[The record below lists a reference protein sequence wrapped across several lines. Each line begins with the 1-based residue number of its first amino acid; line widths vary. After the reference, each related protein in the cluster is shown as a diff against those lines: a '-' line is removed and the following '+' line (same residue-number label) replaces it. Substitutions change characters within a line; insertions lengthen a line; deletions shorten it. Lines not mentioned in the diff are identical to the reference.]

1 MVTLTVAEAHLTQ
14 QDYNTLC
21 AAIKAMEH
29 VEARCECFGLQFYQC
44 WQMEGALRKITHSME
59 PYFEKETK
67 IVYKKDI
74 EVLQAALEVL
84 RKPSMKRSPMYGFP
98 YELVQAAERAMTI
111 IVDNLAPLLD
121 AEEQELAVAKVM
133 QHV

>member
-1 MVTLTVAEAHLTQ
+1 MVSLTVTEAPITQ

-21 AAIKAMEH
+21 AAAIAMEQ
-29 VEARCECFGLQFYQC
+29 VEARCECFGLQFHQC

-67 IVYKKDI
+67 IVFKDDI

-84 RKPSMKRSPMYGFP
+84 RKPNMKRSPMYGFP

-121 AEEQELAVAKVM
+121 AEEQPL
-133 QHV
+133 

>member
-1 MVTLTVAEAHLTQ
+1 MVTLTVTEAHITQ

-21 AAIKAMEH
+21 AATKAMEH
-29 VEARCECFGLQFYQC
+29 VEARCECFGLQFHQC

-59 PYFEKETK
+59 PYFEKEK
-67 IVYKKDI
+67 PMNKKDI
-74 EVLQAALEVL
+74 ETLQAALEIL
-84 RKPSMKRSPMYGFP
+84 RKPGMKRSPMYGFP

-121 AEEQELAVAKVM
+121 AEEQKP
-133 QHV
+133 

>member
-1 MVTLTVAEAHLTQ
+1 MVTLTVTETHFTQ

-29 VEARCECFGLQFYQC
+29 VEARCECFGLQFHQC

-59 PYFEKETK
+59 PYFEKETPMN
-67 IVYKKDI
+67 KKDI
-74 EVLQAALEVL
+74 ETLQAALEIL
-84 RKPSMKRSPMYGFP
+84 RQPKMQRSPMYGFP

-121 AEEQELAVAKVM
+121 AEEQELAVAKEM
-133 QHV
+133 RHG

>member
-1 MVTLTVAEAHLTQ
+1 MVTLTVTESHITQ

-21 AAIKAMEH
+21 AAAIAMEH
-29 VEARCECFGLQFYQC
+29 VEARCECFGLQFHQC

-59 PYFEKETK
+59 PYFEKEK
-67 IVYKKDI
+67 PMNKKDI
-74 EVLQAALEVL
+74 ETLQAALEIL
-84 RKPSMKRSPMYGFP
+84 RKPGMKRSPMYGFP

-121 AEEQELAVAKVM
+121 AEEQPL
-133 QHV
+133 

>member
-1 MVTLTVAEAHLTQ
+1 MVTLTVTETHFTQ

-21 AAIKAMEH
+21 AAIRAMEH
-29 VEARCECFGLQFYQC
+29 VEARCECFGLQFHQC

-59 PYFEKETK
+59 PYFEKEK
-67 IVYKKDI
+67 PMNKKDI
-74 EVLQAALEVL
+74 ETLQAALETL
-84 RKPSMKRSPMYGFP
+84 RQPKMRRSPMYVIP

>member
-1 MVTLTVAEAHLTQ
+1 MVTLTVTEAHITQ

-21 AAIKAMEH
+21 AAKIAMEH
-29 VEARCECFGLQFYQC
+29 VEARCECFGLQFHQC

-59 PYFEKETK
+59 PYFIKENQM
-67 IVYKKDI
+67 VPKKDI
-74 EVLQAALEVL
+74 ETLQDALEIL
-84 RKPSMKRSPMYGFP
+84 RKPGMKRSPMYGFP

-121 AEEQELAVAKVM
+121 AEEQPL
-133 QHV
+133 

>member
-1 MVTLTVAEAHLTQ
+1 MVALTVTEAHLTQ
-14 QDYNTLC
+14 QDYSTLC

-29 VEARCECFGLQFYQC
+29 VEARCEQHGLQFHQC

-59 PYFEKETK
+59 PYFEKETPMNEH
-67 IVYKKDI
+67 DI
-74 EVLQAALEVL
+74 KTLQAALEVL
-84 RKPSMKRSPMYGFP
+84 RQPKMQRSPMYGIP

-121 AEEQELAVAKVM
+121 AEVQELAVAKEM
-133 QHV
+133 RHV

>member
-1 MVTLTVAEAHLTQ
+1 MVTLTVTESHITQ

-29 VEARCECFGLQFYQC
+29 VEARCECFGLQFHQC

-59 PYFEKETK
+59 PYFIKEKPMN
-67 IVYKKDI
+67 KKDI
-74 EVLQAALEVL
+74 ETLQAALETL
-84 RKPSMKRSPMYGFP
+84 RQPKMQRSPMYGIP

-121 AEEQELAVAKVM
+121 AEEQPL
-133 QHV
+133 

>member
-1 MVTLTVAEAHLTQ
+1 MVSLTVTEAPITQ

-21 AAIKAMEH
+21 AAAIAMEH
-29 VEARCECFGLQFYQC
+29 VEARCECFGLQFHQC

-59 PYFEKETK
+59 PYFEKEK
-67 IVYKKDI
+67 PMNKKDI
-74 EVLQAALEVL
+74 ETLQAALEIL
-84 RKPSMKRSPMYGFP
+84 RKPGMKRSPMYGFP

-121 AEEQELAVAKVM
+121 AEEQPL
-133 QHV
+133 

>member
-1 MVTLTVAEAHLTQ
+1 MVTLTVTESHITQ

-29 VEARCECFGLQFYQC
+29 VEARCERFGLQFHQC
-44 WQMEGALRKITHSME
+44 WQMEGALRKITHEME
-59 PYFEKETK
+59 PYFMKEKPMN
-67 IVYKKDI
+67 KKDI
-74 EVLQAALEVL
+74 EILQAALETL
-84 RKPSMKRSPMYGFP
+84 RQPKMQRSPMYGIP

-121 AEEQELAVAKVM
+121 AEEQELVVAREM
-133 QHV
+133 RHE